1 MALDTLAAWHRVV
14 ADRDRHALE
23 ELLSTDVVFHSPVLH
38 APQVGKPLTLMYLS
52 AAMHVLANDT
62 FRYVREVAQGNDAVL
77 EFETDIEGIRI
88 NGIDMIRWNDD
99 GQIVD
104 FKVMVRP
111 LKGFNLL
118 HQKMAE
124 MLRQGSA

>member
-1 MALDTLAAWHRVV
+1 MDTLAAWHKVV

-23 ELLSTDVVFHSPVLH
+23 ELLSSEVVFHSPVLH
-38 APQVGKPLTLMYLS
+38 TPQVGKPLTLMYLS
-52 AAMHVLANDT
+52 AAMHVLVNDT
-62 FRYVREVAQGNDAVL
+62 FRYVREVAQGRDAVL
-77 EFETDIEGIRI
+77 EFETDIDGIRI